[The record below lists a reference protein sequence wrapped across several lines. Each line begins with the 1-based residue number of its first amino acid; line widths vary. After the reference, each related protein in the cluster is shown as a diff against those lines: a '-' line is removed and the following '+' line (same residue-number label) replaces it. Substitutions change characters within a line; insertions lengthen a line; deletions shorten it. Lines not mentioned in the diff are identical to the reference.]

1 MKKTTLAASAAVL
14 LAASTALYAVYP
26 AFAEPGRDPMGEQD
40 VTWADA
46 KAKADELWTKLD
58 VNKDGVLNE
67 ADREAKL
74 AEMFDKIDTN
84 HDGSI
89 SKAEFMEHH
98 KKMMEGGWK
107 GARGRDGAPGDMP
120 PPPPGAGPNAGM
132 GMMMAPG
139 GRMLHEMAEKADANH
154 DGTIT
159 RAEFDAAAK
168 ARFDAADTNHDG
180 KLSAAERRAAWMAM
194 RAQHGGWGHGR
205 GMGGRGMGGRGMHP
219 MGGGDMGDM
228 PPPPPGE

>member
-1 MKKTTLAASAAVL
+1 MKKSTLAASAAVL
-14 LAASTALYAVYP
+14 LTASTALYAAYP
-26 AFAEPGRDPMGEQD
+26 AFAEPGRDPMGNKD
-40 VTWADA
+40 VTWVDA
-46 KAKADELWTKLD
+46 KAKADMMWSKLD

-67 ADREAKL
+67 ADREAKM

-89 SKAEFMEHH
+89 SKTEFMEHH
-98 KKMMEGGWK
+98 KTMKEGGWK
-107 GARGRDGAPGDMP
+107 GGKGRDGAPADMP
-120 PPPPGAGPNAGM
+120 PPPPGAGMDMGR
-132 GMMMAPG
+132 GMMM
-139 GRMLHEMAEKADANH
+139 GRGAHMLHEMAEKADTNH

-180 KLSAAERRAAWMAM
+180 KLTAAERRAAWMAM
-194 RAQHGGWGHGR
+194 RKEHGGWGHGR
-205 GMGGRGMGGRGMHP
+205 GMHR

-228 PPPPPGE
+228 PPPPPGA

>member
-1 MKKTTLAASAAVL
+1 MKKSTLAASAAVL
-14 LAASTALYAVYP
+14 LTASTALYAIYP
-26 AFAEPGRDPMGEQD
+26 AFAEPGRDPMGD
-40 VTWADA
+40 ATVTWADA
-46 KAKADELWTKLD
+46 KAKADMMWTKLD

-67 ADREAKL
+67 ADREAKM
-74 AEMFDKIDTN
+74 AEMFDMIDTN

-107 GARGRDGAPGDMP
+107 GEKGRDGAPGGFP
-120 PPPPGAGPNAGM
+120 PPPPGAGM
-132 GMMMAPG
+132 GMMMGPG
-139 GRMLHEMAEKADANH
+139 AHMLHEMAEKADTNH

-180 KLSAAERRAAWMAM
+180 KLTPAERRAAWMAM
-194 RAQHGGWGHGR
+194 RGEHGGSWGRGTRGHGMGH
-205 GMGGRGMGGRGMHP
+205 GMGG
-219 MGGGDMGDM
+219 DMDDM
-228 PPPPPGE
+228 PPPPPPPGA